1 MPAVAATLRAPDLA
15 ENNPDHARDRYERL
29 RDFVN
34 KQGNRRVTFVELT
47 EKGDKLSRELVP
59 LIGEFMTT
67 TANALT
73 DEEKRQFIDLLVK
86 FRTNAEASYLD

>member
-34 KQGNRRVTFVELT
+34 KQGNRRVTFVAWIPAPASAT
-47 EKGDKLSRELVP
+47 PDQGAWGAWFDRPAPNFCDPLV
-59 LIGEFMTT
+59 
-67 TANALT
+67 
-73 DEEKRQFIDLLVK
+73 
-86 FRTNAEASYLD
+86 EADVAIAPA